1 MTIDQ
6 INLLAK
12 QARQL
17 TSIEQGV
24 GSEDLAMWTTDDVY
38 LTGYEDGKIV
48 AARCILDDLGITW
61 KAEEIG

>member
-48 AARCILDDLGITW
+48 AARSILDDLGITW

>member
-6 INLLAK
+6 INQLAK
-12 QARQL
+12 QARRL

-24 GSEDLAMWTTDDVY
+24 DSQDLEMWVPDDVY
-38 LTGYEDGKIV
+38 LAGYEDGKIV
-48 AARCILDDLGITW
+48 AARCILDDMGITW